1 MSTKTE
7 PLGFMM
13 ASSKAASESEATTDR
28 VANETIPTQPNP
40 TAGVRYIVN
49 TDGERQD
56 VVMPFEVYERLLDEL
71 EDAEDTRIIAERMKN
86 PEFVSW
92 EEVKQELALHP

>member
-1 MSTKTE
+1 MSSKTK
-7 PLGFMM
+7 PMGFMT
-13 ASSKAASESEATTDR
+13 ASSKAASEVEATTER
-28 VANETIPTQPNP
+28 VANETIPTQPND

-49 TDGERQD
+49 AGGERQD
-56 VVMPFEVYERLLDEL
+56 VVIPVEVYERLLDEL

>member
-1 MSTKTE
+1 MK
-7 PLGFMM
+7 
-13 ASSKAASESEATTDR
+13 AASKAASEAEATTDR
-28 VANETIPTQPNP
+28 TANETSPTQPNA

-56 VVMPFEVYERLLDEL
+56 VVMSVEVYERLLDEL
-71 EDAEDTRIIAERMKN
+71 EDAEDTRIIAERMQN

-92 EEVKQELALHP
+92 EEVKQELVVHP

>member
-7 PLGFMM
+7 PMGFMT

-28 VANETIPTQPNP
+28 TANETSLPQPNA
-40 TAGVRYIVN
+40 TAGVRYFVN
-49 TDGERQD
+49 TAGERQD
-56 VVMPFEVYERLLDEL
+56 VVMPVEMYERLLDEL

>member
-1 MSTKTE
+1 MSSKTE
-7 PLGFMM
+7 PMGFMK

-28 VANETIPTQPNP
+28 VANETSLTQPNATP
-40 TAGVRYIVN
+40 GVRYIVN
-49 TDGERQD
+49 TAGERQD
-56 VVMPFEVYERLLDEL
+56 VVMPVEMYERLLDEL
-71 EDAEDTRIIAERMKN
+71 EDAEDTRIVAERMKN

>member
-1 MSTKTE
+1 MSTKTK
-7 PLGFMM
+7 PIGFMQ

-28 VANETIPTQPNP
+28 VANETSLTQPTA

-49 TDGERQD
+49 AGGERQD
-56 VVMPFEVYERLLDEL
+56 VVIPVEVYERLLDGL

-92 EEVKQELALHP
+92 EEVKQELAVHP

>member
-7 PLGFMM
+7 PMGFMK
-13 ASSKAASESEATTDR
+13 ASSKVASEAEATTDR
-28 VANETIPTQPNP
+28 VANETSLTQPNA

-49 TDGERQD
+49 TAGERQD

-92 EEVKQELALHP
+92 EEVKQELALHR

>member
-1 MSTKTE
+1 MSIKTE
-7 PLGFMM
+7 PMAFMT
-13 ASSKAASESEATTDR
+13 ASSKAASESEATTER
-28 VANETIPTQPNP
+28 TANETSLPQSNA

-49 TDGERQD
+49 TVGERQD
-56 VVMPFEVYERLLDEL
+56 VVMPVEMYERLLDEL

-92 EEVKQELALHP
+92 EEVKQELAVHP